1 MDDFWISGRKALN
14 DAAQLMDEH
23 GDNATV
29 VAAHR
34 ARDSRSKDNIVRYCH
49 WRQIERVIERLEC
62 HERRGALH

>member
-1 MDDFWISGRKALN
+1 MDDFWINSRSSLD

-23 GDNATV
+23 GSNATV

-62 HERRGALH
+62 HQNRGSIH